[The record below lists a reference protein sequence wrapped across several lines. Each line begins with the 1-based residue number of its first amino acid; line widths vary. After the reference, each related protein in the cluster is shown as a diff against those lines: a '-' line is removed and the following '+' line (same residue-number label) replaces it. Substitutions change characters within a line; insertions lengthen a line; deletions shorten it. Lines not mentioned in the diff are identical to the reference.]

1 MVNPTKQEVR
11 QGSPKND
18 CVNFLTNV
26 CLHVIFLFLSF
37 VFCLLSCFLLLCLFS
52 IISENLPNQVPRKA
66 IGAIEAYQMDD
77 LLYQER
83 SIDHLDFSPMKGI
96 FCIQYCLY
104 LFVRLYFSLIASV
117 MKIL

>member
-1 MVNPTKQEVR
+1 MVNPTIQAVR

-26 CLHVIFLFLSF
+26 RLHVVFLVLSF
-37 VFCLLSCFLLLCLFS
+37 VFCLLSCFLLLCVFS
-52 IISENLPNQVPRKA
+52 IMSENLPNQVRKA
-66 IGAIEAYQMDD
+66 IGATEACQMDD
-77 LLYQER
+77 LLYPER

-96 FCIQYCLY
+96 FCIQCCLY
-104 LFVRLYFSLIASV
+104 LFVLLYFSLIASV